1 MILLRADHQLTDTFE
16 KLIETMKIPVKWNG
30 IFVVL
35 DNYMILQGE
44 VRSLFF
50 HFDTR
55 KVATNII
62 EIPVG
67 DENIKQIDQNV
78 RLQNAINMILYAFG
92 KWGTIKGLKVDK
104 NYEQLSKLFS
114 GIMKEYSVE
123 PEYTKEHLRFYRGG
137 IRITYEDVIQM
148 ALEYSED
155 TAVESEEKSRGL
167 WRKIVWKKQY
177 RDFLHVETTL
187 KERRATR
194 LGRNFYMVG
203 YLCPECGEKLHM
215 VVYPHGKEFR
225 IETEEGGVLLAR
237 ATACDSCHIFY
248 TPRPKKLLIEGD
260 IYAMDFGEDTDAYED
275 YLELLGRDGAKVSNY
290 HCNEY
295 VDKRKQAEA
304 VDSDDDET
312 LEELCG
318 HLPELS
324 ELELRKIE
332 ARIEEGFYPD
342 ESAKKYEAQ
351 IRRQSAQKK
360 KLRGQR
366 NEAESEENY
375 AEDGEATERK
385 SSDCNRKSRDFAE
398 RASGSQQAGREE
410 TAKSTVRSTAD
421 SQQAGREEAAKSTVS
436 RQAAGNQTKKISD
449 SQRAAG
455 NQTKKMSV
463 SQQAAGK
470 EAGQEIIVTPQ
481 EREAARS
488 KYEARISV
496 LERYSERQL
505 KELKGQIEREKALLP
520 EEKAVYLKQVD
531 EKIIRER
538 VKNLSEKV
546 AACEGKNY
554 VLLKRMAEEVEH
566 TDIPAEEKLSLLDRL
581 KTWKGEQAEREVRQL
596 MEKMPP
602 VMDRAQ
608 YQQFVQ
614 RMKDYEEVDLAPY
627 EEKLRDRREAAE
639 KQEVANIVKRA
650 RKITREDLTDLM
662 GKLRESDFLP
672 ELVLPYIEKLEDKVK
687 EMDAAAIELIIPNP
701 MQMTFE
707 EGIQAYGQIESGEFL
722 PELKTDALKMLSKRL
737 AKLKTDEC
745 ELLVQKLKT
754 ELTEA
759 GLAENDRHHFYPA
772 RKVLLHQATSE
783 ETELIDFAMASYAAG
798 NGLFEYPILVV
809 DTTRSRTGKEGIIL
823 TPDHLYISTMLSAYG
838 IPIASIAGISASAR
852 IINKGLYVHQRN
864 GEKAKIPYA
873 VDGKEIPLFAE
884 VLDDFIHY
892 LQEKPDSR
900 NLMYLAKEKHE
911 TICCFRCGYT
921 YKGDGVCPKCG
932 YQNND

>member
-1 MILLRADHQLTDTFE
+1 MILLRADRQLTDTFE

-30 IFVVL
+30 IFAVL

-62 EIPVG
+62 EIPVE
-67 DENIKQIDQNV
+67 DENVTQIEQNV

-104 NYEQLSKLFS
+104 SYEQLSQLFS

-167 WRKIVWKKQY
+167 WRKIIWKKQY

-237 ATACDSCHIFY
+237 VTACDSCHIFY

-260 IYAMDFGEDTDAYED
+260 IYAMDFGEDKDAYED

-295 VDKRKQAEA
+295 VDKRKQVE
-304 VDSDDDET
+304 DTDQEET

-324 ELELRKIE
+324 EMELRKIE

-342 ESAKKYEAQ
+342 ESAKKYEER
-351 IRRQSAQKK
+351 IKRQSAQRKQ
-360 KLRGQR
+360 LREQGEEPESKE
-366 NEAESEENY
+366 NDVEAGN
-375 AEDGEATERK
+375 AAERK
-385 SSDCNRKSRDFAE
+385 SSDYNRKSRDFAE
-398 RASGSQQAGREE
+398 RASGSQPAGREE
-410 TAKSTVRSTAD
+410 TAKSTVRKP
-421 SQQAGREEAAKSTVS
+421 E
-436 RQAAGNQTKKISD
+436 
-449 SQRAAG
+449 
-455 NQTKKMSV
+455 
-463 SQQAAGK
+463 AGK
-470 EAGQEIIVTPQ
+470 ESEIRQEKNDFSAASKDLKHNFIRDEKGAKIIVTPQ
-481 EREAARS
+481 EKEAARS
-488 KYEARISV
+488 KYEARLAV

-505 KELKGQIEREKALLP
+505 KELKGQIERERALLP
-520 EEKAVYLKQVD
+520 EEKAVYLKRVD
-531 EKIIRER
+531 EKISRER

-554 VLLKRMAEEVEH
+554 VLLKRIAEEVEH
-566 TDIPAEEKLSLLDRL
+566 TDIPAEEKQSLLDRL

-608 YQQFVQ
+608 YQQFMQ

-627 EEKLRDRREAAE
+627 EEILRDRREAAE
-639 KQEVANIVKRA
+639 KQEVANIVRRA

-662 GKLRESDFLP
+662 GKLKESDFLP

-707 EGIQAYGQIESGEFL
+707 EGIQAYEQIESGEFL

-754 ELTEA
+754 EITEA

-772 RKVLLHQATSE
+772 RKVLLHQATPE

-809 DTTRSRTGKEGIIL
+809 DATRNGTGKEGIIL

-838 IPIASIAGISASAR
+838 IPIASIAGVSASAGLL
-852 IINKGLYVHQRN
+852 NKGLYVHQRN

-873 VDGKEIPLFAE
+873 VDGKELPLLAK